1 MVLGVGTYLAA
12 GVKVGRYSYRGC
24 GFGVASSFE
33 LLLGLFPFLDFTFWV
48 VEIPIW
54 LEII

>member
-1 MVLGVGTYLAA
+1 MVLGVGTYLVA

-33 LLLGLFPFLDFTFWV
+33 LLLGLFPFWTSHFG
-48 VEIPIW
+48 
-54 LEII
+54 